1 MTRSLMEF
9 KTLFSK
15 ETGEY
20 SDEMS
25 SLVYEWGKAIQ
36 EEFLKSSHGAKMPK
50 IAQRYLYLVSMFA
63 DLAYNYHH
71 KTPGNWTES
80 EIDDA
85 CCYLI
90 PRKLIA
96 PKEAFKQLPRIL
108 KMIFLWGEEI
118 GIFNNTKPW
127 CEVLDE
133 CKKDIVENAGDP
145 SIWGLSKS
153 ILIGF

>member
-9 KTLFSK
+9 KMLFSK
-15 ETGEY
+15 ETEEY

-25 SLVYEWGKAIQ
+25 SFVYDWSKAIQ
-36 EEFLKSSHGAKMPK
+36 AEFLKSSHGAKMPK

-63 DLAYNYHH
+63 DLSYNYHQ

-80 EIDDA
+80 EIDDV

-133 CKKDIVENAGDP
+133 CKKDIVENAEDP

-153 ILIGF
+153 LLS